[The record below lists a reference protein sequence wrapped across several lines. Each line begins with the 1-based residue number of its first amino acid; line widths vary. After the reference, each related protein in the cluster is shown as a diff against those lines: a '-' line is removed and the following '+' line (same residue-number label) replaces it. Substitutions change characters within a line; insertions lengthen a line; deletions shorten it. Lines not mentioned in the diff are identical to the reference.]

1 MTGLTEIS
9 LATLIY
15 ISSAKGTVLSPDS
28 TITTRSATGAPYTA
42 QTCEAARMAQVTKA
56 KARKGVRAIS
66 VFCIERIE
74 E

>member
-42 QTCEAARMAQVTKA
+42 QTCERARGLEVAKA
-56 KARKGVRAIS
+56 KARKGVKAYS
-66 VFCIERIE
+66 VFCIKGK
-74 E
+74 